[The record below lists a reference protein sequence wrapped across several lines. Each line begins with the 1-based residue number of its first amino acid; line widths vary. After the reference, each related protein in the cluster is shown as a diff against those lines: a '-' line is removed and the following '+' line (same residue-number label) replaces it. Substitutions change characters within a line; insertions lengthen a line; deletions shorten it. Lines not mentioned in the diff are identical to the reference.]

1 MSRAPKLHPIHAD
14 RWLAGAN
21 DSFSWTTDKGVV
33 THRLRTVDCGDL
45 WLESGRL
52 VPCDPFVTLQANGNV
67 EVAVPPGRYPV
78 RVTIADVSEQQ
89 DGTHDRE
96 AYLSLILADE
106 PAAGWRFLQPRLAG
120 APEEPMGEDEFVGIG
135 VDAGTVAFVDASAV
149 ERLMPASNWYE
160 ELFDSDEDDSWF
172 ARMDDPAHIRNGCAN
187 IALPGATGG
196 ENLILSHS
204 GWGDGFYAVIG
215 TYTAD
220 GRLTGVHIDLAVLP
234 VAPLPEWDE

>member
-1 MSRAPKLHPIHAD
+1 MSTAPKLHPIHPD

-21 DSFSWTTDKGVV
+21 GSFSWSTGDGEVR
-33 THRLRTVDCGDL
+33 HRLRTVDCGDL

-52 VPCDPFVTLQANGNV
+52 VPCDPFVTLHPKNNV
-67 EVAVPPGRYPV
+67 EVKVPPGRYPV

-96 AYLSLILADE
+96 AYLSLILSDE
-106 PAAGWRFLQPRLAG
+106 PAAGWRFLQPRRPRE
-120 APEEPMGEDEFVGIG
+120 PEQALEEREFIGIG

-149 ERLMPASNWYE
+149 ERLMPDSSWYD
-160 ELFDSDEDDSWF
+160 ELFDNDEDDSWF
-172 ARMDDPAHIRNGCAN
+172 AQMDDPANVRDGCAN
-187 IALPGATGG
+187 IALPGATAG

-215 TYTAD
+215 TCTAD
-220 GRLTGVHIDLAVLP
+220 GRLTGVHIDLDVLP